1 MIWVVPSCWWV
12 SLCGCCISRV
22 PHHKY
27 SDGRD
32 CCRHIESSVLRDCY
46 VECKLACGHTPIIK
60 KWTASIPADFITSGV
75 IVVDDDSTI
84 SSYIL
89 FRHKH
94 LVFSF
99 VPRVGTVSN
108 HDLQSYIRN
117 WSRDHLCIF
126 AKLTPVHTT
135 DVKDFC
141 KIDRN
146 YKKKTPNQQ
155 IS

>member
-1 MIWVVPSCWWV
+1 MKSQICE
-12 SLCGCCISRV
+12 
-22 PHHKY
+22 HN
-27 SDGRD
+27 
-32 CCRHIESSVLRDCY
+32 
-46 VECKLACGHTPIIK
+46 PIV
-60 KWTASIPADFITSGV
+60 KWIASIPADFITSGV

-94 LVFSF
+94 IVFSF
-99 VPRVGTVSN
+99 VLRVGTVSN
-108 HDLQSYIRN
+108 YDLQSYIRN

-146 YKKKTPNQQ
+146 HKKKHQ
-155 IS
+155 ISKFLKDYIRLLRLFLYICSIILVVKPIGLPRDNRTLRSSLYHNSSP